1 VLVTS
6 EVMDVA
12 DQSRLPLPHT
22 HCTVPLPSTHP
33 GWLATDAHRACQ
45 PAAPVLLQFLPQQAA
60 SL

>member
-1 VLVTS
+1 MWLIKAVS
-6 EVMDVA
+6 P
-12 DQSRLPLPHT
+12 SPPHT
-22 HCTVPLPSTHP
+22 ALCPVPSIHP